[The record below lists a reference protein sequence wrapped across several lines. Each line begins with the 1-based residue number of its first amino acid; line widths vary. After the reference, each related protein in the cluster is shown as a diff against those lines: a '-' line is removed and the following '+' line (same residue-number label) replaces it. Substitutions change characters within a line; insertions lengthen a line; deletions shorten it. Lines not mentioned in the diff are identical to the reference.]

1 MEILYSYSNKIFAL
15 RIQEEEIESGEL
27 EEEYEAGDVVVGFW
41 FGCGYGTEMSWNGVL
56 YGC

>member
-27 EEEYEAGDVVVGFW
+27 EEEYEAGDVVVGLAV
-41 FGCGYGTEMSWNGVL
+41 GMAQK
-56 YGC
+56 